1 MTIAVKFDLSSR
13 AKARDP
19 GFCRCHGRC
28 PETVNPDPSRRKER
42 LFGMTQDIEAPWI
55 SPLPLHL
62 SSAGTSISPSLSFTG
77 NLVRQKSRNHLSRKS
92 TSTKEDVWVSQFP
105 RKFIRELLSF
115 SKSLVKC

>member
-19 GFCRCHGRC
+19 GFCRCYGRC
-28 PETVNPDPSRRKER
+28 RRQQTRSLTAQRTLVRDDTPYLGPS
-42 LFGMTQDIEAPWI
+42 I

-105 RKFIRELLSF
+105 RKFIRELLSS